1 MEKNKMNDTA
11 MDAVSTAK
19 QSDPEMVVM
28 IGKRRYVV
36 GIHFSKTSTETMG
49 DKLKR
54 MVKRDIDSGVLATV

>member
-1 MEKNKMNDTA
+1 MEENKMNDTA
-11 MDAVSTAK
+11 MDAVGTAK

-49 DKLKR
+49 DKLNR
-54 MVKRDIDSGVLATV
+54 MVRRDLNEGVIMA